1 MMSDASEMLA
11 AALEQM
17 DGIIAG
23 SKALEY
29 SNGIFDCQSPTS
41 PFMGSLRALHL
52 VEDLR
57 GLLEMMDVDEKEGLR
72 CQVPDSTAEILIEWL
87 QSQMTNGHISTNG
100 DVYQERLAR
109 LENDKESLVLQV
121 SVLTD
126 QVEAQGEKI
135 RDLELCLEE
144 HREKLNATE
153 EMLQQELLSR
163 TSLETQKLD
172 LMAEI
177 SNLKL
182 KLTTVEKDRID
193 YEDRFRDTES
203 LVQEIHELRL
213 KVEDID
219 SERLQYEKKIKSTKS
234 LMAKLSSMKI
244 KVGQMQYEKQRME
257 QKCQMLKEELAS
269 LKDKL
274 EQKEAEIKRLQET
287 LIHQIK
293 GEEADLNDRDIEV
306 QKMKKAVESLMAVNE
321 EKDRKIEDLRQ
332 SLNRYKKV
340 QDMVI
345 LAQVKK
351 GKDDECEELT
361 NSGSVSVTSDSQNL
375 TESEKSLSPVPVS
388 GSPNHEEFRTAS
400 PDKNSLQIHTSILQ
414 VSIPSFSSTSRC
426 SEASTEKVKA
436 QSRTAVA
443 SEMSERKTPLAS
455 VENDT
460 KFQLSSTKFIK
471 RLQSSYIAPGI
482 YKLLTS
488 ALQKSSS
495 LGNLKK
501 EPSEDK
507 EPAEKPAES
516 KVPAEGSKY
525 GTLPPKSPDDDDAF
539 GTRKARSSFGRGFF
553 KIKSNKRTSSTPNL
567 DRSRSASAPTLA
579 ETEKG
584 FSDHLDLAGLPPRP
598 KGGLLTPPSPDSRKK
613 TRGIKKLFGRLI
625 RSQSTTLDADDM
637 PETEFKRGGTR
648 ATAGPRLGWSRDL
661 GQSNNDLDMPFAK
674 WTKEQVCNWLQD
686 QGLGS
691 YINNGRHWI
700 LSGQTLLQAS
710 QTDLEKELG
719 IKHPL
724 HRKKLQLSLQAL
736 GSEEENNHGKL
747 DYNWV
752 TRWLD
757 DIGLPQYK
765 TQFDEGKVDGRMLH
779 YMTIDDLLSLKV
791 VSVLHH
797 LSIKRAIQVLRINN
811 FEPNC
816 LRRRPSDENNIT
828 PSEVSQWTNHRVM
841 EWLRSV
847 DLAEYAPNLRGSGV
861 HGGLM
866 VLEPRFNV
874 ETMAQLLN
882 IPPNKTLLRRHLAT
896 HFNLLIGQEAHQQ
909 KREAMESPDYVLLT
923 ATAKVK
929 PKKLGFG
936 NFGNL
941 RKKKQ
946 DDGEEYVCPMD
957 LGQASGSASS
967 KGFRPG
973 LDVRPYDDDD
983 LDRLEQM
990 EDSEGTV
997 RQIGAFS
1004 EGINNLTH
1012 MLKEDEM
1019 FKDLA
1024 TRSPSASITDE
1035 DSNV

>member
-1 MMSDASEMLA
+1 MMSDASDMLA

-41 PFMGSLRALHL
+41 PFMGGLRALHL

-57 GLLEMMDVDEKEGLR
+57 GLLEMMEADEREGLR
-72 CQVPDSTAEILIEWL
+72 CQVPDSTAEALIEWL
-87 QSQMTNGHISTNG
+87 QSQMTNGHISGNG

-135 RDLELCLEE
+135 RDLEFCLEE

-182 KLTTVEKDRID
+182 KLTSVEKDRLD
-193 YEDRFRDTES
+193 YEDRFRDTED
-203 LVQEIHELRL
+203 LIQEINELRL
-213 KVEDID
+213 RVGEMDN
-219 SERLQYEKKIKSTKS
+219 ERLQYEKKLKTTKDE
-234 LMAKLSSMKI
+234 LSA
-244 KVGQMQYEKQRME
+244 
-257 QKCQMLKEELAS
+257 LKE
-269 LKDKL
+269 KL
-274 EQKEAEIKRLQET
+274 EQKEAEVKRLQEK
-287 LIHQIK
+287 LVCKLK
-293 GEEADLNDRDIEV
+293 GEGIEILDRDENCKKKLKDKNIEV
-306 QKMKKAVESLMAVNE
+306 QKMKKAVESLMAANE
-321 EKDRKIEDLRQ
+321 EKDRKIEELRQ

-345 LAQVKK
+345 LAQ
-351 GKDDECEELT
+351 GKDSDSEDFL
-361 NSGSVSVTSDSQNL
+361 NSGSISTVLLDTPSL
-375 TESEKSLSPVPVS
+375 TDPEKSPSPTPV
-388 GSPNHEEFRTAS
+388 TAS
-400 PDKNSLQIHTSILQ
+400 PIHDEFNTNIHDENSLQIHKSILQ
-414 VSIPSFSSTSRC
+414 ISIPSFSSASMS
-426 SEASTEKVKA
+426 SETAAEKVKT
-436 QSRTAVA
+436 QPRPDPTSDL
-443 SEMSERKTPLAS
+443 SEVRSTRSSPET
-455 VENDT
+455 
-460 KFQLSSTKFIK
+460 QLCDSPVTSS
-471 RLQSSYIAPGI
+471 
-482 YKLLTS
+482 
-488 ALQKSSS
+488 LQKSSS
-495 LGNLKK
+495 LSSLKK
-501 EPSEDK
+501 ETSETDRDS
-507 EPAEKPAES
+507 ASQKPTEV
-516 KVPAEGSKY
+516 KPRTEGNNFA
-525 GTLPPKSPDDDDAF
+525 TLPPKSPSHGITGDEDSF

-553 KIKSNKRTSSTPNL
+553 KIKNNKRT
-567 DRSRSASAPTLA
+567 ASAPNLA

-584 FSDHLDLAGLPPRP
+584 SADHLDLAGLPPRP
-598 KGGLLTPPSPDSRKK
+598 KETDSLQMTPPSPDSRKK
-613 TRGIKKLFGRLI
+613 ARGIKKLFGRLK
-625 RSQSTTLDADDM
+625 RSQSTTFNPDDM
-637 PETEFKRGGTR
+637 SEMEFKRGGTR

-661 GQSNNDLDMPFAK
+661 GQSRNELDMPFAK

-691 YINNGRHWI
+691 YISNGRHWI

-710 QTDLEKELG
+710 QQDLEKELG

-724 HRKKLQLSLQAL
+724 HRKKLQLALQAL

-747 DYNWV
+747 DYHWV

-779 YMTIDDLLSLKV
+779 YMTVDDLLSLKV

-816 LRRRPSDENNIT
+816 LRRRPSDENNVT
-828 PSEVSQWTNHRVM
+828 PSEVTQWTNHRVM

-896 HFNLLIGQEAHQQ
+896 HFNLLIGQEAQQQ

-929 PKKLGFG
+929 PKKLAFS
-936 NFGNL
+936 NFGSL

-946 DDGEEYVCPMD
+946 DDVEEYVCPME
-957 LGQASGSASS
+957 LGRASGSASK
-967 KGFRPG
+967 KGFKAG
-973 LDVRPYDDDD
+973 LDIRVYDDDD

-1019 FKDLA
+1019 FKDFA
-1024 TRSPSASITDE
+1024 TRSPSTSITDE

>member
-1 MMSDASEMLA
+1 
-11 AALEQM
+11 
-17 DGIIAG
+17 G

-41 PFMGSLRALHL
+41 PFMGGLRALHL

-57 GLLEMMDVDEKEGLR
+57 GLLEMMEADEREGLR
-72 CQVPDSTAEILIEWL
+72 CQVPDSTAEALIEWL
-87 QSQMTNGHISTNG
+87 QSQMTNGHISGSG

-135 RDLELCLEE
+135 RDLEFCLEE

-177 SNLKL
+177 STLKL
-182 KLTTVEKDRID
+182 KLTSVEKDRLD
-193 YEDRFRDTES
+193 YEDRFRDTED
-203 LVQEIHELRL
+203 LIQEINELRL
-213 KVEDID
+213 RVGEMDN
-219 SERLQYEKKIKSTKS
+219 ERLQYEKKLKTTKD
-234 LMAKLSSMKI
+234 
-244 KVGQMQYEKQRME
+244 
-257 QKCQMLKEELAS
+257 ELAA

-274 EQKEAEIKRLQET
+274 EQKEGEVKRLQEK
-287 LIHQIK
+287 LVCKLK
-293 GEEADLNDRDIEV
+293 GEGIEILDRDIEV
-306 QKMKKAVESLMAVNE
+306 QKMKKAVESLMAANE
-321 EKDRKIEDLRQ
+321 EKDRKIEELRQ

-345 LAQVKK
+345 LAQGKK
-351 GKDDECEELT
+351 GKESDGEDFL
-361 NSGSVSVTSDSQNL
+361 NSGSVSTVLLDTPSL
-375 TESEKSLSPVPVS
+375 TDPEKSPSPTPV
-388 GSPNHEEFRTAS
+388 TAS
-400 PDKNSLQIHTSILQ
+400 PIHDEFNVNIHEENSLQIHTSILQ
-414 VSIPSFSSTSRC
+414 ISIPSFSSTSKN
-426 SEASTEKVKA
+426 SETVAEKVKT
-436 QSRTAVA
+436 QCRPDPA
-443 SEMSERKTPLAS
+443 SEMRYYCFS
-455 VENDT
+455 VFFNCNNFT
-460 KFQLSSTKFIK
+460 WFLCCCF
-471 RLQSSYIAPGI
+471 R
-482 YKLLTS
+482 TS
-488 ALQKSSS
+488 LLQKSSS
-495 LGNLKK
+495 LSSLRKETSEAVGLQVKPPVEGNNF
-501 EPSEDK
+501 
-507 EPAEKPAES
+507 A
-516 KVPAEGSKY
+516 
-525 GTLPPKSPDDDDAF
+525 TLPPKSPSHGGTGDEDSF

-553 KIKSNKRTSSTPNL
+553 KIKNNKRT
-567 DRSRSASAPTLA
+567 ASAPNLA

-584 FSDHLDLAGLPPRP
+584 SADHLDLAGLPPRP
-598 KGGLLTPPSPDSRKK
+598 KETDSLQMTPPSPDSKK
-613 TRGIKKLFGRLI
+613 KARGIKRLFGKLK
-625 RSQSTTLDADDM
+625 RSQSTTFNPDDM
-637 PETEFKRGGTR
+637 SETEFKRGGTR

-661 GQSNNDLDMPFAK
+661 GQSHNELDMPFAK

-686 QGLGS
+686 QGLGF
-691 YINNGRHWI
+691 YISNGKHWI

-710 QTDLEKELG
+710 QQDLEKELG

-724 HRKKLQLSLQAL
+724 HRKKLQLALQAL

-747 DYNWV
+747 DYHWV

-779 YMTIDDLLSLKV
+779 YMSVDDLLSLKV

-816 LRRRPSDENNIT
+816 LRRRPSDENNVT
-828 PSEVSQWTNHRVM
+828 PSEVTQWTNHRVM

-896 HFNLLIGQEAHQQ
+896 HFNLLIGQEAQQQ

-929 PKKLGFG
+929 PKKLAFS
-936 NFGNL
+936 NFGSL

-946 DDGEEYVCPMD
+946 DDVEEYVCPME
-957 LGQASGSASS
+957 LGRASGSGSK
-967 KGFRPG
+967 KGFKPG
-973 LDVRPYDDDD
+973 LDIRVYDDDD

-1019 FKDLA
+1019 FKDFA
-1024 TRSPSASITDE
+1024 TRSPSTSITDE

>member
-1 MMSDASEMLA
+1 MMSDASDMLA

-41 PFMGSLRALHL
+41 PFMGGLRALHL

-57 GLLEMMDVDEKEGLR
+57 GLLEMMEADEREGLR
-72 CQVPDSTAEILIEWL
+72 CQIPDSTAEALIEWL
-87 QSQMTNGHISTNG
+87 QSQMTNGHISGNG

-135 RDLELCLEE
+135 RDLEFCLEE

-177 SNLKL
+177 STLKL
-182 KLTTVEKDRID
+182 KLTSVEKDSLD
-193 YEDRFRDTES
+193 YEDRFRDTED
-203 LVQEIHELRL
+203 LIQEINELRL
-213 KVEDID
+213 RVGEMDN
-219 SERLQYEKKIKSTKS
+219 ERLQYEKKLKTTKD
-234 LMAKLSSMKI
+234 
-244 KVGQMQYEKQRME
+244 
-257 QKCQMLKEELAS
+257 ELAA

-274 EQKEAEIKRLQET
+274 EQKEAEVKRLQEK
-287 LIHQIK
+287 LVCKLK
-293 GEEADLNDRDIEV
+293 GEGIEILDRDIEV
-306 QKMKKAVESLMAVNE
+306 QKMKKAVESLMAANE
-321 EKDRKIEDLRQ
+321 EKDRKIEELRQ

-345 LAQVKK
+345 LAQ
-351 GKDDECEELT
+351 GKESDSEDFL
-361 NSGSVSVTSDSQNL
+361 NSGSVSTVLLDTPSL
-375 TESEKSLSPVPVS
+375 TDPEKSSSPTPV
-388 GSPNHEEFRTAS
+388 TAS
-400 PDKNSLQIHTSILQ
+400 PIHDEFNMNIHEENSLQIHTSILQ
-414 VSIPSFSSTSRC
+414 ISIPSFSSTSKS
-426 SEASTEKVKA
+426 SETVAEKVKT
-436 QSRTAVA
+436 QPRPDPA
-443 SEMSERKTPLAS
+443 SEISAGRSIGSSPET
-455 VENDT
+455 
-460 KFQLSSTKFIK
+460 QLCDSPVTSS
-471 RLQSSYIAPGI
+471 
-482 YKLLTS
+482 
-488 ALQKSSS
+488 LQKSSS
-495 LGNLKK
+495 LSSLRKETSEADRDSAQKPTEVKPPVEGNNF
-501 EPSEDK
+501 
-507 EPAEKPAES
+507 A
-516 KVPAEGSKY
+516 
-525 GTLPPKSPDDDDAF
+525 TLPPKSPSHGGTGDEDSF

-553 KIKSNKRTSSTPNL
+553 KIKNNKRT
-567 DRSRSASAPTLA
+567 ASAPNLA

-584 FSDHLDLAGLPPRP
+584 SADHLDLAGLPPRP
-598 KGGLLTPPSPDSRKK
+598 KETGSLQMTPPSPDSKK
-613 TRGIKKLFGRLI
+613 KARGIKRLFGRLK
-625 RSQSTTLDADDM
+625 RSQSTTFNPDDM
-637 PETEFKRGGTR
+637 SEMEFRRGGTR

-661 GQSNNDLDMPFAK
+661 GQSRNELDMPFAK

-691 YINNGRHWI
+691 YINNGKHWI

-710 QTDLEKELG
+710 QQDLEKELG

-724 HRKKLQLSLQAL
+724 HRKKLQLALQAL

-747 DYNWV
+747 DYHWV

-779 YMTIDDLLSLKV
+779 YMSVDDLLSLKV

-816 LRRRPSDENNIT
+816 LRRRPSDENNVT
-828 PSEVSQWTNHRVM
+828 PSEVTQWTNHRVM

-874 ETMAQLLN
+874 ETVAQLLN

-896 HFNLLIGQEAHQQ
+896 HFNLLIGQEAQQQ

-929 PKKLGFG
+929 PKKLAFS
-936 NFGNL
+936 NFGSL

-946 DDGEEYVCPMD
+946 DDVEEYVCPME
-957 LGQASGSASS
+957 LGRASGSGSK
-967 KGFRPG
+967 KGFKPG
-973 LDVRPYDDDD
+973 LDIRVYDDDD

-1019 FKDLA
+1019 FKDFA
-1024 TRSPSASITDE
+1024 ARSPSTSITDE

>member
-1 MMSDASEMLA
+1 MMSDASDMLA

-41 PFMGSLRALHL
+41 PFMGGLRALHL

-57 GLLEMMDVDEKEGLR
+57 GLLEMMEADEREGLR
-72 CQVPDSTAEILIEWL
+72 CQVPDSTAEALIEWL
-87 QSQMTNGHISTNG
+87 QSQMTNGHISGNG

-135 RDLELCLEE
+135 RDLEFCLEE

-177 SNLKL
+177 STLKL
-182 KLTTVEKDRID
+182 KLTSVEKDRLD
-193 YEDRFRDTES
+193 FEDRFRDTED
-203 LVQEIHELRL
+203 LIQEINELRL
-213 KVEDID
+213 RVGEMDN
-219 SERLQYEKKIKSTKS
+219 ERLQYEKKLKTTKD
-234 LMAKLSSMKI
+234 
-244 KVGQMQYEKQRME
+244 
-257 QKCQMLKEELAS
+257 ELAA

-274 EQKEAEIKRLQET
+274 EQKEVEVKRLQEK
-287 LIHQIK
+287 LVCKLK
-293 GEEADLNDRDIEV
+293 GEGIEILDRDIEV
-306 QKMKKAVESLMAVNE
+306 QKMKKAVESLMAANE
-321 EKDRKIEDLRQ
+321 EKDRKIEELRQ

-345 LAQVKK
+345 LAQ
-351 GKDDECEELT
+351 GKESDGEDFL
-361 NSGSVSVTSDSQNL
+361 NSGSISTVLLDTPSL
-375 TESEKSLSPVPVS
+375 TDPEKSPSPTPV
-388 GSPNHEEFRTAS
+388 TAS
-400 PDKNSLQIHTSILQ
+400 PIHDEFNVNIHEEIHTSILQ
-414 VSIPSFSSTSRC
+414 ISIPSFSSTSKS
-426 SEASTEKVKA
+426 SETVAEKVKT
-436 QSRTAVA
+436 QPRPDTG
-443 SEMSERKTPLAS
+443 SEMSEGRSTGSSP
-455 VENDT
+455 ET
-460 KFQLSSTKFIK
+460 QLCDSPVSS
-471 RLQSSYIAPGI
+471 S
-482 YKLLTS
+482 
-488 ALQKSSS
+488 LQKSSS
-495 LGNLKK
+495 LSSLRK
-501 EPSEDK
+501 ETSETDRDSAQK
-507 EPAEKPAES
+507 QTEIKPPVES
-516 KVPAEGSKY
+516 NNFA
-525 GTLPPKSPDDDDAF
+525 TLPPKSPSHGGTGDEDSF

-553 KIKSNKRTSSTPNL
+553 KIKNNKRT
-567 DRSRSASAPTLA
+567 ASAPNLA

-584 FSDHLDLAGLPPRP
+584 SADHLDLAGLPPRP
-598 KGGLLTPPSPDSRKK
+598 KEADSVQVMPPSPDSKK
-613 TRGIKKLFGRLI
+613 KARGIKKLFGRLK
-625 RSQSTTLDADDM
+625 RSQSTTFNPDDM
-637 PETEFKRGGTR
+637 SETEFKRGGTR

-661 GQSNNDLDMPFAK
+661 GQSHNELDMPFAK

-691 YINNGRHWI
+691 YISNGKHWI

-710 QTDLEKELG
+710 QQDLEKELG

-724 HRKKLQLSLQAL
+724 HRKKLQLALQAL

-747 DYNWV
+747 DYHWV

-779 YMTIDDLLSLKV
+779 YMSVDDLLSLKV
-791 VSVLHH
+791 ASVLHH

-816 LRRRPSDENNIT
+816 LRRRPSDENNVT
-828 PSEVSQWTNHRVM
+828 PSEVTQWTNHRVM

-896 HFNLLIGQEAHQQ
+896 HFNLLIGQEAQQQ

-923 ATAKVK
+923 ATARVK
-929 PKKLGFG
+929 PKKLAFS
-936 NFGNL
+936 NFGSL

-946 DDGEEYVCPMD
+946 DDVEEYVCPME
-957 LGQASGSASS
+957 LGRASGSGSK
-967 KGFRPG
+967 KGFKPG
-973 LDVRPYDDDD
+973 LDIRVYDDDD

-1004 EGINNLTH
+1004 EGINNLTY

-1019 FKDLA
+1019 FKDFA
-1024 TRSPSASITDE
+1024 TRSPSTSITDE

>member
-1 MMSDASEMLA
+1 MMSDASDMLA

-41 PFMGSLRALHL
+41 PFMGGLRALHL

-57 GLLEMMDVDEKEGLR
+57 GLLEMMEADEREGLR
-72 CQVPDSTAEILIEWL
+72 CQVPDSTAEALIEWL
-87 QSQMTNGHISTNG
+87 QSQMTNGHISGNG

-135 RDLELCLEE
+135 RDLEFCLEE

-172 LMAEI
+172 LMAEV
-177 SNLKL
+177 STLKL
-182 KLTTVEKDRID
+182 KLTSVEKDRLD
-193 YEDRFRDTES
+193 YEDRFRDTED
-203 LVQEIHELRL
+203 LIQEINELRL
-213 KVEDID
+213 RVGEMDN
-219 SERLQYEKKIKSTKS
+219 ERLQYEKKLKTTKDE
-234 LMAKLSSMKI
+234 LS
-244 KVGQMQYEKQRME
+244 
-257 QKCQMLKEELAS
+257 A

-274 EQKEAEIKRLQET
+274 EQKEVEVKRLQEK
-287 LIHQIK
+287 LVCKLK
-293 GEEADLNDRDIEV
+293 GEGIEILDRGKKKGDIEV
-306 QKMKKAVESLMAVNE
+306 QKMKKAVESLMAANE
-321 EKDRKIEDLRQ
+321 EKDRKIEELRQ

-345 LAQVKK
+345 LAQGKK
-351 GKDDECEELT
+351 GKESDGEDFL
-361 NSGSVSVTSDSQNL
+361 NSGSVSTVLLDTPSL
-375 TESEKSLSPVPVS
+375 TDPEKSPCSTPV
-388 GSPNHEEFRTAS
+388 TAS
-400 PDKNSLQIHTSILQ
+400 PIHDEFNVNIHEEIHTSILQ
-414 VSIPSFSSTSRC
+414 ISIPSFSSTSKS
-426 SEASTEKVKA
+426 SEPVAEKVKT
-436 QSRTAVA
+436 QPRPDPA
-443 SEMSERKTPLAS
+443 SEMRYYCFHQVKPP
-455 VENDT
+455 VE
-460 KFQLSSTKFIK
+460 
-471 RLQSSYIAPGI
+471 
-482 YKLLTS
+482 
-488 ALQKSSS
+488 
-495 LGNLKK
+495 GNNF
-501 EPSEDK
+501 
-507 EPAEKPAES
+507 A
-516 KVPAEGSKY
+516 
-525 GTLPPKSPDDDDAF
+525 TLPPKSPSHGGAGDEDSF

-553 KIKSNKRTSSTPNL
+553 KIKNNKRTASAPNL

-584 FSDHLDLAGLPPRP
+584 SADHLDLAGLPPRP
-598 KGGLLTPPSPDSRKK
+598 KEADSLQMTPPSPDSKK
-613 TRGIKKLFGRLI
+613 KARGIKKLFGKLK
-625 RSQSTTLDADDM
+625 RSQSTTFNPDDM
-637 PETEFKRGGTR
+637 SETEFKRGGTR

-661 GQSNNDLDMPFAK
+661 GQSHNELDTPFAK

-691 YINNGRHWI
+691 YISNGKHWI

-710 QTDLEKELG
+710 QQDLEKELG

-724 HRKKLQLSLQAL
+724 HRKKLQLALQAL

-747 DYNWV
+747 DYHWV

-779 YMTIDDLLSLKV
+779 YMSVDDLLSLKV

-828 PSEVSQWTNHRVM
+828 PSEVTQWTNHRVM

-896 HFNLLIGQEAHQQ
+896 HFNLLIGQEAQQQ

-929 PKKLGFG
+929 PKKLAFS
-936 NFGNL
+936 NFGSL

-946 DDGEEYVCPMD
+946 DDVEEYVCPME
-957 LGQASGSASS
+957 LGRASGSGSK
-967 KGFRPG
+967 KGFKPG
-973 LDVRPYDDDD
+973 LDIRVYDDDD

-1019 FKDLA
+1019 FKDFA
-1024 TRSPSASITDE
+1024 TRSPSTSITDE

>member
-1 MMSDASEMLA
+1 MMSDASDMLA

-41 PFMGSLRALHL
+41 PFMGGLRALHL

-57 GLLEMMDVDEKEGLR
+57 GLLEMMDADEREGLR
-72 CQVPDSTAEILIEWL
+72 CQIPDSTAEALIIWL
-87 QSQMTNGHISTNG
+87 QSQMTNGHISGNG

-135 RDLELCLEE
+135 RDLEFCLEE

-163 TSLETQKLD
+163 TTLETQKLD
-172 LMAEI
+172 LMTEI
-177 SNLKL
+177 STLKL
-182 KLTTVEKDRID
+182 KLTSVEKDRLD
-193 YEDRFRDTES
+193 YEDRFRDTED
-203 LVQEIHELRL
+203 LVQEINELRL
-213 KVEDID
+213 RVGEMDN
-219 SERLQYEKKIKSTKS
+219 ERLLYEKKLKTTKDE
-234 LMAKLSSMKI
+234 LTA
-244 KVGQMQYEKQRME
+244 
-257 QKCQMLKEELAS
+257 LKE
-269 LKDKL
+269 KL
-274 EQKEAEIKRLQET
+274 EQKEAEVKRLQEK
-287 LIHQIK
+287 LVCKLK
-293 GEEADLNDRDIEV
+293 GEGVEILDKDLEI
-306 QKMKKAVESLMAVNE
+306 QKMKKAVESLMAANE
-321 EKDRKIEDLRQ
+321 EKDQKIEELRQ

-345 LAQVKK
+345 SAQGKK
-351 GKDDECEELT
+351 GKESDGEEYL
-361 NSGSVSVTSDSQNL
+361 NSGSVSTVLLDTPSLTDPEKSQSPAPVTS
-375 TESEKSLSPVPVS
+375 SPLHDEFNTNV
-388 GSPNHEEFRTAS
+388 HEE
-400 PDKNSLQIHTSILQ
+400 NSLQIHTSILQ
-414 VSIPSFSSTSRC
+414 ISIPSFSSTSKS
-426 SEASTEKVKA
+426 SETAAEKM
-436 QSRTAVA
+436 RTQPRPDPA
-443 SEMSERKTPLAS
+443 SEMSEGRSTG
-455 VENDT
+455 
-460 KFQLSSTKFIK
+460 SSPESHLPDSPVT
-471 RLQSSYIAPGI
+471 SS
-482 YKLLTS
+482 
-488 ALQKSSS
+488 LQKSSS
-495 LGNLKK
+495 LSSLRKETSEADRDSAQKTTEVKPPVEGNF
-501 EPSEDK
+501 
-507 EPAEKPAES
+507 A
-516 KVPAEGSKY
+516 
-525 GTLPPKSPDDDDAF
+525 TLPPKSPSHGGAGDEDSF

-553 KIKSNKRTSSTPNL
+553 KIKNNKRT
-567 DRSRSASAPTLA
+567 ASAPNLA

-584 FSDHLDLAGLPPRP
+584 SADHLDLAGLPPRP
-598 KGGLLTPPSPDSRKK
+598 KEMDGLQMMPPSLDSKK
-613 TRGIKKLFGRLI
+613 KARGIKKLFGRLK
-625 RSQSTTLDADDM
+625 RSQSTTFNPDDLS
-637 PETEFKRGGTR
+637 ETEFKRGGTR

-661 GQSNNDLDMPFAK
+661 GQSHSELDMPFAK

-691 YINNGRHWI
+691 YINNGKHWI

-710 QTDLEKELG
+710 QQDLEKELG

-724 HRKKLQLSLQAL
+724 HRKKLQLALQAL

-747 DYNWV
+747 DYHWV

-779 YMTIDDLLSLKV
+779 YMSMDDLMSLKV

-797 LSIKRAIQVLRINN
+797 LSIKRAIQILRMNN

-828 PSEVSQWTNHRVM
+828 PSEVTQWTNHRVM

-896 HFNLLIGQEAHQQ
+896 HFNLLIGQEAQQQ
-909 KREAMESPDYVLLT
+909 KREAMESSDYVLLT

-929 PKKLGFG
+929 PKKLTFS
-936 NFGNL
+936 NFGSL

-946 DDGEEYVCPMD
+946 DDVEEYVCPME
-957 LGQASGSASS
+957 LGRAPGSGSK
-967 KGFRPG
+967 KGFKPG
-973 LDVRPYDDDD
+973 LDVRVYDDDD

-1012 MLKEDEM
+1012 MLKEDDM
-1019 FKDLA
+1019 FKDFA
-1024 TRSPSASITDE
+1024 THSPSTSVTDE

>member
-1 MMSDASEMLA
+1 MMSDASDMLA

-41 PFMGSLRALHL
+41 PFMGGLRALHL

-57 GLLEMMDVDEKEGLR
+57 GLLEMMEADDREGLR
-72 CQVPDSTAEILIEWL
+72 CQVPDSTAEALIEWL
-87 QSQMTNGHISTNG
+87 QSQMTNGHISGNG

-135 RDLELCLEE
+135 RDLEFCLEE

-163 TSLETQKLD
+163 TTLETQKLD

-177 SNLKL
+177 STLKL
-182 KLTTVEKDRID
+182 KLTSVEKDRLD
-193 YEDRFRDTES
+193 YEDRFRDTED
-203 LVQEIHELRL
+203 LIQEINELRL
-213 KVEDID
+213 RVGEMDN
-219 SERLQYEKKIKSTKS
+219 ERLQYEKKLKTTKDE
-234 LMAKLSSMKI
+234 LS
-244 KVGQMQYEKQRME
+244 
-257 QKCQMLKEELAS
+257 A

-274 EQKEAEIKRLQET
+274 EQKEAEVKRLHEK
-287 LIHQIK
+287 LVCKLK
-293 GEEADLNDRDIEV
+293 GEGIEILDRDIEV
-306 QKMKKAVESLMAVNE
+306 QKMKKAVESLMAANE
-321 EKDRKIEDLRQ
+321 EKDRKIEELRQ

-345 LAQVKK
+345 LAQGKK
-351 GKDDECEELT
+351 GKESESEDL
-361 NSGSVSVTSDSQNL
+361 NSGSVSMGLLDTPSVTDP
-375 TESEKSLSPVPVS
+375 EKSPSPTPV
-388 GSPNHEEFRTAS
+388 TAS
-400 PDKNSLQIHTSILQ
+400 PIHDEFNVNIHEEIVTHILPSFRNSLQIHTSILQ
-414 VSIPSFSSTSRC
+414 ISIPSFSSTSKS
-426 SEASTEKVKA
+426 SETVAERLKTHP
-436 QSRTAVA
+436 RPDPA
-443 SEMSERKTPLAS
+443 SEMRYYGSH
-455 VENDT
+455 V
-460 KFQLSSTKFIK
+460 FFSSCVLCCCF
-471 RLQSSYIAPGI
+471 R
-482 YKLLTS
+482 TS
-488 ALQKSSS
+488 TLQKSSS
-495 LGNLKK
+495 LSSLRREASEVVGLQGKPPVEGNNF
-501 EPSEDK
+501 
-507 EPAEKPAES
+507 A
-516 KVPAEGSKY
+516 
-525 GTLPPKSPDDDDAF
+525 TLPPKSPSHGGTGDEDSF

-553 KIKSNKRTSSTPNL
+553 KIKNNKRT
-567 DRSRSASAPTLA
+567 ASAPNLA

-584 FSDHLDLAGLPPRP
+584 SADHLDLAGLPPRP
-598 KGGLLTPPSPDSRKK
+598 KEADSLQMTPPSPDSRKK
-613 TRGIKKLFGRLI
+613 ARGIKKLFGRQVKDERGPLK
-625 RSQSTTLDADDM
+625 RSQSTTFNPDDM
-637 PETEFKRGGTR
+637 SETEFKRGGTR

-661 GQSNNDLDMPFAK
+661 GQSHNELDMPFAK

-710 QTDLEKELG
+710 QQDLEKELG

-724 HRKKLQLSLQAL
+724 HRKKLQLALQAL

-747 DYNWV
+747 DYHWV

-779 YMTIDDLLSLKV
+779 YMTVDDLLSLKV
-791 VSVLHH
+791 ISVLHH

-816 LRRRPSDENNIT
+816 LRRRPSDENNVT
-828 PSEVSQWTNHRVM
+828 PSEVTQWTNHRVM

-896 HFNLLIGQEAHQQ
+896 HFNLLVGQEAQQQ

-929 PKKLGFG
+929 PKKLTFS
-936 NFGNL
+936 NFGSL

-946 DDGEEYVCPMD
+946 DDVEEYVCPME
-957 LGQASGSASS
+957 LGRASGSGSK
-967 KGFRPG
+967 KGFKPG
-973 LDVRPYDDDD
+973 LDIRVYDDDD

-1019 FKDLA
+1019 FKDFA
-1024 TRSPSASITDE
+1024 TRSPSTSITDE

>member
-1 MMSDASEMLA
+1 MMSDASDMLA

-41 PFMGSLRALHL
+41 PFMGGLRALHL

-57 GLLEMMDVDEKEGLR
+57 GLLEMMEADEREGLR
-72 CQVPDSTAEILIEWL
+72 CQVPDSTAEALIEWL
-87 QSQMTNGHISTNG
+87 QSQMTNGHISGNG

-135 RDLELCLEE
+135 RDLEFCLEE

-177 SNLKL
+177 STLKL
-182 KLTTVEKDRID
+182 KLTSVEKDRLD
-193 YEDRFRDTES
+193 YEDRFRDTED
-203 LVQEIHELRL
+203 LIQEINELRL
-213 KVEDID
+213 RVGEMDN
-219 SERLQYEKKIKSTKS
+219 ERLQYEKKLKTTKD
-234 LMAKLSSMKI
+234 
-244 KVGQMQYEKQRME
+244 
-257 QKCQMLKEELAS
+257 ELAA

-274 EQKEAEIKRLQET
+274 EQKEAEVKRLQEK
-287 LIHQIK
+287 LVCKLK
-293 GEEADLNDRDIEV
+293 GEGIEILDRDIEV
-306 QKMKKAVESLMAVNE
+306 QKMKKAVESLMAANE
-321 EKDRKIEDLRQ
+321 EKDRKIEELRQ

-345 LAQVKK
+345 LAQGKK
-351 GKDDECEELT
+351 GKEIDSEDFL
-361 NSGSVSVTSDSQNL
+361 NSGSVSTVLLDTPSL
-375 TESEKSLSPVPVS
+375 TDAEKSPSPTPV
-388 GSPNHEEFRTAS
+388 TAS
-400 PDKNSLQIHTSILQ
+400 PVHDEFNANIHEENSLQIHTSILQ
-414 VSIPSFSSTSRC
+414 ISIPSFSSTSKS
-426 SEASTEKVKA
+426 SETVAEKVKT
-436 QSRTAVA
+436 QPRPDPA
-443 SEMSERKTPLAS
+443 SELRYYCFHVFLNCKSNLIT
-455 VENDT
+455 
-460 KFQLSSTKFIK
+460 SS
-471 RLQSSYIAPGI
+471 LH
-482 YKLLTS
+482 
-488 ALQKSSS
+488 KSSS
-495 LGNLKK
+495 LSSLRR
-501 EPSEDK
+501 ETSE
-507 EPAEKPAES
+507 AVGLVKPPVES
-516 KVPAEGSKY
+516 NNFA
-525 GTLPPKSPDDDDAF
+525 TLPPKSPSHAGTGEEDSF

-553 KIKSNKRTSSTPNL
+553 KIKNNKRT
-567 DRSRSASAPTLA
+567 ASAPNLA

-584 FSDHLDLAGLPPRP
+584 SADHLDLAGLPPRP
-598 KGGLLTPPSPDSRKK
+598 KETDSLQMTPPSPDSRKK
-613 TRGIKKLFGRLI
+613 ARGIKKLFGKLK
-625 RSQSTTLDADDM
+625 RSQSTTFNPDDM
-637 PETEFKRGGTR
+637 SETEFKRGGTR

-661 GQSNNDLDMPFAK
+661 GQSHNELDMPFAK

-691 YINNGRHWI
+691 YMSNGKHWI

-710 QTDLEKELG
+710 QQDLEKELG

-724 HRKKLQLSLQAL
+724 HRKKLQLALQAL

-747 DYNWV
+747 DYHWV

-779 YMTIDDLLSLKV
+779 YMSVDDLLSLKV

-816 LRRRPSDENNIT
+816 LRRRPSDENNVT
-828 PSEVSQWTNHRVM
+828 PSEVTQWTNHRVM

-896 HFNLLIGQEAHQQ
+896 HFNLLIGQEAQQQ

-929 PKKLGFG
+929 PKKLAFS
-936 NFGNL
+936 NFGSL

-946 DDGEEYVCPMD
+946 DDVEEYVCPME
-957 LGQASGSASS
+957 LGRASGSGPK
-967 KGFRPG
+967 KGFKPG
-973 LDVRPYDDDD
+973 LDIRVYDDDD

-1019 FKDLA
+1019 FKDFA
-1024 TRSPSASITDE
+1024 TRSPSTSITDE

>member
-1 MMSDASEMLA
+1 
-11 AALEQM
+11 
-17 DGIIAG
+17 G

-41 PFMGSLRALHL
+41 PFMGGLRALHL

-57 GLLEMMDVDEKEGLR
+57 GLLEMMEADEREGLR
-72 CQVPDSTAEILIEWL
+72 CQVPDSTAEALIEWL
-87 QSQMTNGHISTNG
+87 QSQMTNGHISGSG

-135 RDLELCLEE
+135 RDLEFCLEE

-177 SNLKL
+177 STLKL
-182 KLTTVEKDRID
+182 KLTSVEKDRLD
-193 YEDRFRDTES
+193 YEDRFRDTED
-203 LVQEIHELRL
+203 LIQEINELRL
-213 KVEDID
+213 RVGEMDN
-219 SERLQYEKKIKSTKS
+219 ERLQYEKKLKTTKD
-234 LMAKLSSMKI
+234 
-244 KVGQMQYEKQRME
+244 
-257 QKCQMLKEELAS
+257 ELAA

-274 EQKEAEIKRLQET
+274 EQKEGEVKRLQEK
-287 LIHQIK
+287 LVCKLK
-293 GEEADLNDRDIEV
+293 GEGIEILDRDIEV
-306 QKMKKAVESLMAVNE
+306 QKMKKAVESLMAANE
-321 EKDRKIEDLRQ
+321 EKDRKIEELRQ

-345 LAQVKK
+345 LAQGKK
-351 GKDDECEELT
+351 GKESDGEDFL
-361 NSGSVSVTSDSQNL
+361 NSGSVSTVLLDTPSL
-375 TESEKSLSPVPVS
+375 TDPEKSPSPTPV
-388 GSPNHEEFRTAS
+388 TAS
-400 PDKNSLQIHTSILQ
+400 PIHDEFNVNIHEENSLQIHTSILQ
-414 VSIPSFSSTSRC
+414 ISIPSFSSTSKN
-426 SEASTEKVKA
+426 SETVAEKVKT
-436 QSRTAVA
+436 QCRPDPA
-443 SEMSERKTPLAS
+443 SEMRYYCFS
-455 VENDT
+455 VFFNCNNFT
-460 KFQLSSTKFIK
+460 WFLCCCFRTSS
-471 RLQSSYIAPGI
+471 
-482 YKLLTS
+482 
-488 ALQKSSS
+488 LQKSSS
-495 LGNLKK
+495 LSSLRKETSEAVGLQVKPPVEGNNF
-501 EPSEDK
+501 
-507 EPAEKPAES
+507 A
-516 KVPAEGSKY
+516 
-525 GTLPPKSPDDDDAF
+525 TLPPKSPSHGGTGDEDSF

-553 KIKSNKRTSSTPNL
+553 KIKNNKRT
-567 DRSRSASAPTLA
+567 ASAPNLA

-584 FSDHLDLAGLPPRP
+584 SADHLDLAGLPPRP
-598 KGGLLTPPSPDSRKK
+598 KETDSLQMTPPSPDSKK
-613 TRGIKKLFGRLI
+613 KARGIKRLFGKLK
-625 RSQSTTLDADDM
+625 RSQSTTFNPDDM
-637 PETEFKRGGTR
+637 SETEFKRGGTR

-661 GQSNNDLDMPFAK
+661 GQSHNELDMPFAK

-686 QGLGS
+686 QGLGF
-691 YINNGRHWI
+691 YISNGKHWI

-710 QTDLEKELG
+710 QQDLEKELG

-724 HRKKLQLSLQAL
+724 HRKKLQLALQAL

-747 DYNWV
+747 DYHWV

-779 YMTIDDLLSLKV
+779 YMSVDDLLSLKV

-816 LRRRPSDENNIT
+816 LRRRPSDENNVT
-828 PSEVSQWTNHRVM
+828 PSEVTQWTNHRVM

-896 HFNLLIGQEAHQQ
+896 HFNLLIGQEAQQQ

-929 PKKLGFG
+929 PKKLAFS
-936 NFGNL
+936 NFGSL

-946 DDGEEYVCPMD
+946 DDVEEYVCPME
-957 LGQASGSASS
+957 LGRASGSGSK
-967 KGFRPG
+967 KGFKPG
-973 LDVRPYDDDD
+973 LDIRVYDDDD

-1019 FKDLA
+1019 FKDFA
-1024 TRSPSASITDE
+1024 TRSPSTSITDE

>member
-1 MMSDASEMLA
+1 MMSDASDMLA

-57 GLLEMMDVDEKEGLR
+57 GLLEMMEADEKEGLR
-72 CQVPDSTAEILIEWL
+72 CQVPDSTAEALIEWL
-87 QSQMTNGHISTNG
+87 QSQMTNGHISGNG
-100 DVYQERLAR
+100 DIYQERLAR

-135 RDLELCLEE
+135 RDLEFCLEE

-163 TSLETQKLD
+163 TSLENQKLN

-182 KLTTVEKDRID
+182 KLTAVEKDQLD
-193 YEDRFRDTES
+193 YEDRYGDTEG
-203 LVQEIHELRL
+203 LMQEISELRL
-213 KVEDID
+213 RVGEMD
-219 SERLQYEKKIKSTKS
+219 SERLQYEKKLKSTKS

-257 QKCQMLKEELAS
+257 QKCQILKDELAS
-269 LKDKL
+269 WKEKL
-274 EQKEAEIKRLQET
+274 EQKEAEVRKLQEK
-287 LIHQIK
+287 LVCKMK
-293 GEEADLNDRDIEV
+293 GGGVEITDRDIEV
-306 QKMKKAVESLMAVNE
+306 QKMKKAVESLMAANE
-321 EKDRKIEDLRQ
+321 EKDRKIEELRQ

-345 LAQVKK
+345 LAQGKK
-351 GKDDECEELT
+351 GECEEFL
-361 NSGSVSVTSDSQNL
+361 NSGSVSAVLLDMQSL
-375 TESEKSLSPVPVS
+375 TDQEKSPSPVPVIS
-388 GSPNHEEFRTAS
+388 SPSHEEFNTTV
-400 PDKNSLQIHTSILQ
+400 HEEVFILQ
-414 VSIPSFSSTSRC
+414 VSIPAFPPAPES
-426 SEASTEKVKA
+426 SEAATEKVKA
-436 QSRTAVA
+436 QPKPEVA
-443 SEMSERKTPLAS
+443 SEVSFVFLI
-455 VENDT
+455 NQT
-460 KFQLSSTKFIK
+460 K
-471 RLQSSYIAPGI
+471 APMEGN
-482 YKLLTS
+482 
-488 ALQKSSS
+488 KS
-495 LGNLKK
+495 
-501 EPSEDK
+501 
-507 EPAEKPAES
+507 
-516 KVPAEGSKY
+516 
-525 GTLPPKSPDDDDAF
+525 GTLPPKSPSHSGTGDEDSF

-553 KIKSNKRTSSTPNL
+553 KIKSNKRT
-567 DRSRSASAPTLA
+567 ASAPNLA

-584 FSDHLDLAGLPPRP
+584 SADHLDLAGLPPRP
-598 KGGLLTPPSPDSRKK
+598 KETDSGQMSPSSPDSKK
-613 TRGIKKLFGRLI
+613 KARGIKKLFGRLK
-625 RSQSTTLDADDM
+625 RSQSTTFNPDDM
-637 PETEFKRGGTR
+637 SEAEFKRGGTR

-661 GQSNNDLDMPFAK
+661 GQSNSDLDMPFAK
-674 WTKEQVCNWLQD
+674 WTKEQVCNWLQG

-691 YINNGRHWI
+691 YMNHGKHWI

-710 QTDLEKELG
+710 QQDLEKELG

-724 HRKKLQLSLQAL
+724 HRKKLQLALQAL

-765 TQFDEGKVDGRMLH
+765 TQFDEGRVDGRMLH
-779 YMTIDDLLSLKV
+779 YMSVDDLLSLKV

-828 PSEVSQWTNHRVM
+828 PSEVTQWTNHRVM

-896 HFNLLIGQEAHQQ
+896 HFNLLVGQDAQHQ

-929 PKKLGFG
+929 PKKLAFS
-936 NFGNL
+936 NFGSL

-946 DDGEEYVCPMD
+946 DDVEEYVCPME
-957 LGQASGSASS
+957 LGQASGSGSK
-967 KGFRPG
+967 KGFKAG
-973 LDVRPYDDDD
+973 LDIQVYDDND

-1019 FKDLA
+1019 FKDFA
-1024 TRSPSASITDE
+1024 TCSPSTSITDE

>member
-1 MMSDASEMLA
+1 MMSDASDMLA

-57 GLLEMMDVDEKEGLR
+57 GLLEMMETDEKEGLR
-72 CQVPDSTAEILIEWL
+72 CQIPDSTAETLIEWL
-87 QSQMTNGHISTNG
+87 QSQMTNGHLPGNG

-135 RDLELCLEE
+135 RDLEFCLEE

-182 KLTTVEKDRID
+182 KLTAVEKDRLD
-193 YEDRFRDTES
+193 YEDRFRDTEG
-203 LVQEIHELRL
+203 LMQEIHDLRL
-213 KVEDID
+213 RVSEMD
-219 SERLQYEKKIKSTKS
+219 SERLQYEKKLKST
-234 LMAKLSSMKI
+234 
-244 KVGQMQYEKQRME
+244 
-257 QKCQMLKEELAS
+257 KEELAS
-269 LKDKL
+269 LKEQL
-274 EQKEAEIKRLQET
+274 EEKESEVKRLQEK
-287 LIHQIK
+287 LVCKMK
-293 GEEADLNDRDIEV
+293 GEGIEILDRDENFKKKLKDKNIEV
-306 QKMKKAVESLMAVNE
+306 QKMKKAVESLMAANE

-332 SLNRYKKV
+332 CLNRYKKM
-340 QDMVI
+340 QDTVV
-345 LAQVKK
+345 LAQGKK
-351 GKDDECEELT
+351 GQDGDYEDLLT
-361 NSGSVSVTSDSQNL
+361 SSSVSTLLDVQSFSDL
-375 TESEKSLSPVPVS
+375 EKSLSPIPVM
-388 GSPNHEEFRTAS
+388 GSPSHDPFNTSVPEEF
-400 PDKNSLQIHTSILQ
+400 HTSVLQ
-414 VSIPSFSSTSRC
+414 VSIPSLLPASKGLETSEKAKLPPKPETSFEENDGKIILGAAGEPQLCDSLSTS
-426 SEASTEKVKA
+426 S
-436 QSRTAVA
+436 
-443 SEMSERKTPLAS
+443 
-455 VENDT
+455 
-460 KFQLSSTKFIK
+460 
-471 RLQSSYIAPGI
+471 
-482 YKLLTS
+482 
-488 ALQKSSS
+488 LQKSSS

-501 EPSEDK
+501 ESSDGEKEPIQKPSE
-507 EPAEKPAES
+507 EKAPGES
-516 KVPAEGSKY
+516 SPFGS
-525 GTLPPKSPDDDDAF
+525 LPPKAPGHDASMDDNPF

-553 KIKSNKRTSSTPNL
+553 KIKSNKRT
-567 DRSRSASAPTLA
+567 ASAPNLA
-579 ETEKG
+579 ETEKETAE
-584 FSDHLDLAGLPPRP
+584 HLDLTGVPSRP
-598 KGGLLTPPSPDSRKK
+598 KDAQGSSPFQMSPPSPDSKK
-613 TRGIKKLFGRLI
+613 KSRGIMKLFGKLR
-625 RSQSTTLDADDM
+625 RSQSTTFNPDDM
-637 PETEFKRGGTR
+637 SEPEFKRGGTR

-661 GQSNNDLDMPFAK
+661 GQTNSDLDMPFAK
-674 WTKEQVCNWLQD
+674 WTKEQVCSWLVE

-691 YINNGRHWI
+691 YLNSGKHWI
-700 LSGQTLLQAS
+700 ASGQTLLQAS
-710 QTDLEKELG
+710 QQDLEKELG
-719 IKHPL
+719 IKHSL
-724 HRKKLQLSLQAL
+724 HRKKLQLALQAL
-736 GSEEENNHGKL
+736 GSEEETNHGKL
-747 DYNWV
+747 DFNWV

-765 TQFDEGKVDGRMLH
+765 TQFDEGRVDGRMLH
-779 YMTIDDLLSLKV
+779 YMTVDDLLSLKV

-816 LRRRPSDENNIT
+816 LRRRPSDENSIT
-828 PSEVSQWTNHRVM
+828 PSEVQQWTNHRVM

-882 IPPNKTLLRRHLAT
+882 IPPSKTLLRRHLAT
-896 HFNLLIGQEAHQQ
+896 HFNLLIGAEAQHQ
-909 KREAMESPDYVLLT
+909 KRDAMELPDYVLLT

-929 PKKLGFG
+929 PKKLTFS

-946 DDGEEYVCPMD
+946 EDGEEYVCPME
-957 LGQASGSASS
+957 LGQASGSTSK
-967 KGFRPG
+967 KGFKPG
-973 LDVRPYDDDD
+973 LDMRLYDEDD

-1012 MLKEDEM
+1012 MLKEDDM
-1019 FKDLA
+1019 FKDFA
-1024 TRSPSASITDE
+1024 ARSPSASITDE